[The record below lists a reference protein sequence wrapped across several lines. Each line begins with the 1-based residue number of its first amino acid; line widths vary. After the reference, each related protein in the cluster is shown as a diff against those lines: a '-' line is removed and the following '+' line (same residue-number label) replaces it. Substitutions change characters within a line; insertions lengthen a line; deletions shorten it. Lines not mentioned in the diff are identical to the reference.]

1 MEEEE
6 KLTRCTGN
14 NCLLRFHCH
23 RFTKRDFKEDEMYFV
38 EVPYEANKKDCSY
51 LWNDNA
57 EWLYQELERL
67 TEPTN

>member
-1 MEEEE
+1 MEE

-38 EVPYEANKKDCSY
+38 EVPYEANKKDCAY

-57 EWLYQELERL
+57 EELYKGLERL
-67 TEPTN
+67 KGLTN